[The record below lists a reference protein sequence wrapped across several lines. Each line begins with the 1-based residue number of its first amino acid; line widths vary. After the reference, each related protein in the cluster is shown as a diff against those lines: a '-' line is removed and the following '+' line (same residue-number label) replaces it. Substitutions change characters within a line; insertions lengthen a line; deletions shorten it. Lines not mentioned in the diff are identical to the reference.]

1 MISRQRLQPMG
12 GVEVSGWPVMV
23 SLPSAPVTEAG
34 SPAPWVTDSSS
45 RPGRLMAQCLGVPP
59 VDAAGAV

>member
-1 MISRQRLQPMG
+1 
-12 GVEVSGWPVMV
+12 
-23 SLPSAPVTEAG
+23 
-34 SPAPWVTDSSS
+34 VTDSSS